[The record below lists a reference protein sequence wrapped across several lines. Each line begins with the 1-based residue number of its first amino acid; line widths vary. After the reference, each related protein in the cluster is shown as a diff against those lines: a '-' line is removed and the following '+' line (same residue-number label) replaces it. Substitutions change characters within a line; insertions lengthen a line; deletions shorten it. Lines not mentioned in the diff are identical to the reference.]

1 MGLTAPKMT
10 PEEVML
16 QLAEAAKCEEKA
28 LAAIMALLAHVNE
41 YKIADLV
48 DALIETGALDP
59 NVKLS

>member
-1 MGLTAPKMT
+1 MALRPTKMA
-10 PEEVML
+10 PEEIIL
-16 QLAEAAKCEEKA
+16 QLAEAAKTEEKA